1 MKEKER
7 LFRVIGGV
15 DGTLLERSERKPRSG
30 AWAGWT
36 AGLAAALGLAV
47 LVWSLAPKSP
57 AAPPVTTPEP
67 PAAEDPPPPSNP
79 ANTGDETSF

>member
-57 AAPPVTTPEP
+57 AAPPDTPPEP
-67 PAAEDPPPPSNP
+67 PAAGFFDEFLFFRNIPAPSIV
-79 ANTGDETSF
+79 

>member
-47 LVWSLAPKSP
+47 LVWSLA
-57 AAPPVTTPEP
+57 TQ
-67 PAAEDPPPPSNP
+67 
-79 ANTGDETSF
+79 